1 MRRRKG
7 NKAILWAAVI
17 LMLFG
22 MTPPYIAE
30 AAASDSQ
37 GKART
42 VTFKDIPS
50 HWAYNDITELAE
62 QNIVSGFEDGT
73 FRPDGDV
80 TREQFLKILVDLRK
94 IPVDSREVP
103 FRDVE
108 QKRWSAPYI
117 AAGLKQGI
125 LIAGDYPD
133 GFGPSRPIMR
143 REMAVWIVRALQLA
157 PQTEE
162 KMLGGLKDQGEI
174 KSHRDLIEAALRTGI
189 IRGYPDGTFKGGNPS
204 TRAEAATMAVRA
216 LHYSSEQP
224 SSSSSSSN
232 PGDTRKIVEYLP
244 EVKRSASKQ
253 YAKKDDSTWVIHDPD
268 LTLNVGEVFVLPP
281 NEEFYGGIAKKVVS
295 VRKENGALVVTTSV
309 PKVREVF
316 SKLDIHT
323 TEAIDP
329 RLLTPADPSIQIVTD
344 MPDSTAKLASA
355 QDVALKLPCF
365 MIKMDN
371 ASYDGFAMDARIN
384 FCNLGVDA
392 DIGLDVDVDW
402 FDVNLDFYAKLV
414 LTGDVTTNVNVR
426 ANKAIAKP
434 VYIPLTTPYYVP
446 VFTGV
451 FIKGQLYLK
460 IEPDFKASLEIKFE
474 DRFHL
479 EQGFSVSSSKGFQPI
494 NKTTNTA
501 TLAVNSKLNASLA
514 AGPDVQLTLT
524 LLDIA
529 YAGLELYPGI
539 KAGFYRYYE
548 LGRCDEIRVDAFLK
562 LDVIAG
568 YDVWVAKGKLSKTL
582 VNLNYP
588 LFEDQLL
595 CPPPPAPGNLQ
606 AQLVREI
613 FYPPQLAL
621 TITDR
626 INVQLNWSAAKEA
639 TSYTVKRADAPGGP
653 FKTVRSNL
661 KAVTY
666 TDTAAAR
673 GKTYYYQVAAVN
685 PHGEGAAPVLPVKI
699 ANLPPPRPTGLK
711 ATRGGS
717 GVALQWDRL
726 DGMRFADNSS
736 GPLGL
741 QMEHNGITYNVRR
754 SDKVNGGLMTLAKNL
769 TEAKFTDTTA
779 RWEESYLYVVTA
791 VDSNGESG
799 LSNWAWV
806 DKGKL
811 TELDL
816 RINPDVLFREMP
828 EALQLIKPPAPD
840 NFIAEPYSGKVALS
854 WSRVEGATGY
864 YVKRANASDGAYVT
878 IGSVASGTTFTDT
891 AVENGRTYYYKVT
904 AVNNLDFESKDS
916 RIQAAKP
923 EQAGIRDVVTPIN
936 PNVVIPINPNL
947 LLLAAPGNFKAETE
961 PSSGRVTL
969 SWSAVSG
976 AAGYNV
982 WRSDAA
988 NGTFVTIGARVSGTT
1003 FTDTT
1008 AAIGQTHYYKVT
1020 AVDNKG
1026 SESLATPVKSAVP
1039 TRGIR

>member
-1 MRRRKG
+1 MKF
-7 NKAILWAAVI
+7 NKVILWASI
-17 LMLFG
+17 FLMLFS
-22 MTPPYIAE
+22 MFPPYVAE
-30 AAASDSQ
+30 AAVNDSQ
-37 GKART
+37 GKVQT
-42 VTFKDIPS
+42 VTFKDIQS
-50 HWAYNDITELAE
+50 HWAYKDIMELAA
-62 QNIVSGFEDGT
+62 QNMVSGFEDGT
-73 FRPDGDV
+73 FRPNGDV
-80 TREQFLKILVDLRK
+80 TREQFLKILIDLRK
-94 IPVDSREVP
+94 LPTGSREVP
-103 FRDVE
+103 FRDIE

-117 AAGLKQGI
+117 AAGVKQGI
-125 LIAGDYPD
+125 LIVEEFSD
-133 GFGPSRPIMR
+133 GFKPSLPITR
-143 REMAVWIVRALQLA
+143 SEMAIWIVRALQLA

-162 KMLGGLKDQGEI
+162 KMLGELKDQGEL

-189 IRGYPDGTFKGGNPS
+189 IRGYPDGTFKGGNKS
-204 TRAEAATMAVRA
+204 TRAEAVTMAVRA
-216 LHYSSEQP
+216 LHYSPEQP
-224 SSSSSSSN
+224 SSSSSNS
-232 PGDTRKIVEYLP
+232 GDTRKIVEYLP
-244 EVKRSASKQ
+244 EVKMSKSKQ
-253 YAKKDDSTWVIHDPD
+253 YAKKDDITWVIHDPD
-268 LTLNVGEVFVLPP
+268 LILNVGDVFVLPP
-281 NEEFYGGIAKKVVS
+281 NDEFFGGIAKKVVS
-295 VRKENGALVVTTSV
+295 VRKENGELVVTTSV

-316 SKLDIHT
+316 SKLDVHT

-329 RLLTPADPSIQIVTD
+329 RLLTPANPSIQIITNV
-344 MPDSTAKLASA
+344 PDSTAKLASA

-371 ASYDGFAMDARIN
+371 VKYDGFAMDARMN

-402 FDVNLDFYAKLV
+402 FDVDLDFYAKLV

-426 ANKAIAKP
+426 ANKAITKP

-451 FIKGQLYLK
+451 FIKGQLFLK

-479 EQGFSVSSSKGFQPI
+479 EQGFSLSSSKGFQPI

-501 TLAVNSKLNASLA
+501 TLDVNSKLNASLA

-548 LGRCDEIRVDAFLK
+548 QGRCDEIRVDAFLK

-582 VNLNYP
+582 INLNYP
-588 LFEDQLL
+588 LFEHELL
-595 CPPPPAPGNLQ
+595 CPPPPAPGNLK
-606 AQLVREI
+606 AQLIREI
-613 FYPPQLAL
+613 FYPPQLAI

-626 INVQLNWSAAKEA
+626 INVQLNWSAAKDA
-639 TSYTVKRADAPGGP
+639 TSYMVKRADAPGGP
-653 FKTVRSNL
+653 FKTVRSNV

-666 TDTAAAR
+666 TDTSTAR
-673 GKTYYYQVAAVN
+673 GKTYYYQVVAVN
-685 PHGEGAAPVLPVKI
+685 QHGEGATQVLPVKI
-699 ANLPPPRPTGLK
+699 VDLPPPRPTGLK
-711 ATRGGS
+711 AKRDGA

-726 DGMRFADNSS
+726 DGMRFADNSG

-754 SDKVNGGLMTLAKNL
+754 SDKVNGGLMILAKNL
-769 TEAKFTDTTA
+769 TDAKFTDPTA
-779 RWEESYLYVVTA
+779 QWNESYLYVITA

-811 TELDL
+811 TDLDL
-816 RINPDVLFREMP
+816 RINPDILIREIP
-828 EALQLIKPPAPD
+828 ESIQLIKPPAPD
-840 NFIAEPYSGKVALS
+840 NFIAEPYSGKVVLS
-854 WSRVEGATGY
+854 WSQVQGATGY
-864 YVKRANASDGAYVT
+864 YVKRGNASDGAYET
-878 IGSVASGTTFTDT
+878 IGSVVSGTTFTDT

-916 RIQAAKP
+916 RVQAAKP
-923 EQAGIRDVVTPIN
+923 EQTGIRDIITPIN

-947 LLLAAPGNFKAETE
+947 VLLAAPGNFQADTE
-961 PSSGRVTL
+961 PSSGRVML
-969 SWSAVSG
+969 SWSAVSS

-988 NGTFVTIGARVSGTT
+988 NGTFVTIGAKVGGTT

-1008 AAIGQTHYYKVT
+1008 AVIGQTHYYKVT

-1026 SESLATPVKSAVP
+1026 NESLATPVRSAIP